1 MVPRPGWY
9 RDDLGIHGKKR
20 CLGVSH
26 PKTESVG
33 LLWGWGCCSL
43 TNILGDGVVARGSDK
58 RHKTIPLLF
67 LAGQK
72 THKRASQVALLV
84 KKPSPSAGDIRDAG
98 SIPGPGI
105 SSGGGH
111 GNSLQSSCLDN
122 PMDRGTWWATVH
134 RLTKS
139 QIQLK

>member
-1 MVPRPGWY
+1 MGWLPG
-9 RDDLGIHGKKR
+9 
-20 CLGVSH
+20 
-26 PKTESVG
+26 
-33 LLWGWGCCSL
+33 
-43 TNILGDGVVARGSDK
+43 GSDK
-58 RHKTIPLLF
+58 RHKTIPFLF

-111 GNSLQSSCLDN
+111 GNSLVFLPGQSHGQRNLVGYSPQGHKESD
-122 PMDRGTWWATVH
+122 TTEV
-134 RLTKS
+134 T
-139 QIQLK
+139 